1 MESVFPLLALV
12 AIIGFSVVVR
22 HCSRA
27 RNILKQWADDNGYEI
42 LSSEQRWLRRG
53 PFWLSSGGQEIF
65 YVTLRTS
72 DSELKRG
79 WVRCGSSF
87 LGILVKQADVQWD
100 E

>member
-1 MESVFPLLALV
+1 MESMFRLLAV
-12 AIIGFSVVVR
+12 VVVIGFAVVVW

-27 RNILKQWADDNGYEI
+27 RNILKQWADGNGYEI

-53 PFWLSSGGQEIF
+53 PFWLSSAGQEIF
-65 YVTLRTS
+65 YVTIRTS
-72 DSELKRG
+72 DGGLKSG